1 MATCTMPEEL
11 RPIVAARPELLHA
24 LFFRETAK
32 ALQTIAGIP
41 RHLGAELGMV
51 GVLHTWGRQ
60 LQLHPHIHYIIPGG
74 GLAPY
79 GTWRAARCADWL
91 LPGDAVAAAVRAGM
105 DEALR
110 HAAPDLHAQVPARV
124 WRAGWWVHWLP
135 AGTGE
140 NVVKYLAR
148 YVHRTAITDERIL
161 AADDEHVTFCYTD
174 TETQQRK
181 ECTLTADD
189 GARQRGEGEARSEA
203 EGEANGCPHGG
214 RGAEQFMRRYLQHV
228 PPPGQHRVRYFG
240 WMHPSAKARRLKVET
255 LLAVVI
261 VVNEKAAEP
270 PPWHLCCRHCGEF
283 ALVKT
288 GNLACGPPTCAPRTR
303 AG

>member
-1 MATCTMPEEL
+1 MSACGHTLDLETQ
-11 RPIVAARPELLHA
+11 RDAAAERGEVDGA
-24 LFFRETAK
+24 L
-32 ALQTIAGIP
+32 G
-41 RHLGAELGMV
+41 V
-51 GVLHTWGRQ
+51 GGEFA
-60 LQLHPHIHYIIPGG
+60 GG
-74 GLAPY
+74 GEALLNAP
-79 GTWRAARCADWL
+79 AV
-91 LPGDAVAAAVRAGM
+91 GDAG
-105 DEALR
+105 
-110 HAAPDLHAQVPARV
+110 AQVPARC

-174 TETQQRK
+174 TATQTRK

-261 VVNEKAAEP
+261 VVRAKAAEP

-288 GNLACGPPTCAPRTR
+288 GNLPRGPPCALRQS
-303 AG
+303 A